1 MFHHPFIIQP
11 KTTERLIKLKKKHL
25 NFSQPS
31 IIEPVEYLINSNFFK
46 LRTVSKKLH
55 RTPCLNIAWE
65 LHVILNSIITFT
77 FAMHINQTLSC
88 NIGRSYAINESSDFI
103 IIHFLLKLVL

>member
-1 MFHHPFIIQP
+1 MFHHPFIIQT
-11 KTTERLIKLKKKHL
+11 KTTERLIKLKKKHFK
-25 NFSQPS
+25 FSQPS

-65 LHVILNSIITFT
+65 LYVILNSIITFT

-88 NIGRSYAINESSDFI
+88 NIGRNYAINESSDFI